1 MEPGKESLDLPPPLV
16 ATKRAT
22 VLRPLRPGPP
32 VWRDQFHAT
41 AGQVQIQSVRL
52 VGIVA
57 DETHREL
64 TDKPLRE
71 CGVYQCDFVRR
82 GALHVD
88 GDREPLTIG
97 DGHDLRPLATLRF
110 ADASASLLGWR
121 ETPIDERFLQ
131 IQMAFV
137 VQCLSEDFEDAP
149 QHAEADD
156 C

>member
-1 MEPGKESLDLPPPLV
+1 MM
-16 ATKRAT
+16 
-22 VLRPLRPGPP
+22 RPLCPGPP

-41 AGQVQIQSVRL
+41 ARQFRIQCVRL
-52 VGIVA
+52 VGVVA

-64 TDKPLRE
+64 PDKPLRE

-97 DGHDLRPLATLRF
+97 DGHDLRPLATFRL
-110 ADASASLLGWR
+110 ADARASLLGWR

-131 IQMAFV
+131 IQIALLV
-137 VQCLSEDFEDAP
+137 ECLSEDFEDARSTP
-149 QHAEADD
+149 TRTH